1 MSVPNRKL
9 NFVNF
14 SQLRSFYAVARE
26 SSVTKAADLL
36 NIGQPTVTTQVKG
49 LEETFGVQLFNRT
62 PRKITMTS
70 EGERLY
76 EIARQIF
83 SLEEQA
89 VELLSSHSSN
99 PAGKLRI
106 GTVGPFFVM
115 DILAQLYREYP
126 LIQVFLESGN
136 SDQVYEKL
144 LDYQVDVAITGSY
157 IADPRLEQIKLGWH
171 EVVLLVH
178 SDHPWAS
185 RKSVA
190 VHECDGQRMIMRE
203 TGSMTRRKFEETLQA
218 AGVRPNVVMEL
229 SRDALREAVKAGLG
243 MGIIS
248 MDEIIP
254 DPTLRVLSIAGT
266 PPVTESYAICLKE
279 RKSVSGVK
287 LFMELVNEAVAR
299 VPDTQV
305 AARPVQE
312 S

>member
-26 SSVTKAADLL
+26 SSVTKAAELL

-49 LEETFGVQLFNRT
+49 LEENFGVQLFNRM

-99 PAGKLRI
+99 VAGMLRI

-136 SDQVYEKL
+136 SDRIYEKL
-144 LDYQVDVAITGSY
+144 LAYQVDVAITGSY
-157 IADPRLEQIKLGWH
+157 ISDPRLEQIKLGSH
-171 EVVLLVH
+171 EVVLLVN

-185 RKSVA
+185 RKSVS
-190 VHECDGQRMIMRE
+190 VRECDGQRMIMRE

-229 SRDALREAVKAGLG
+229 SRDALREAVKAGFG
-243 MGIIS
+243 IGIIS

-254 DPTLRVLSIAGT
+254 DPTLHALSIAST
-266 PPVTESYAICLKE
+266 PPFTESYATCLKE

-287 LFMELVNEAVAR
+287 LFMDLVREAVAADP
-299 VPDTQV
+299 PD
-305 AARPVQE
+305 A
-312 S
+312 